1 MVCQKCQ
8 QREATVHI
16 TTMIDDDMTKS
27 DFCVE
32 CAREMPHLAAV
43 LPCPQFSE
51 SHTFRDELIRSLG
64 RHRLYPIEAYEFV
77 LDALGIR
84 NNIPQERSA
93 METLRNASGKEVLE
107 MIRQAALEKFSKE
120 AKGVL
125 WSWNIFRTED
135 FGEII
140 FEMIDAGIL
149 AKGPGDSKDD
159 YRNGFGFE
167 EVFPEA

>member
-8 QREATVHI
+8 QRQATVHI
-16 TTMIDDDMTKS
+16 TTFIERDMTKS

-32 CAREMPHLAAV
+32 CSNEMPELTDVLAH
-43 LPCPQFSE
+43 PYFSR
-51 SHTFRDELIRSLG
+51 SSRFRGMLIRVLG
-64 RHRLYPIEAYEFV
+64 DRPRYPIKAYEF
-77 LDALGIR
+77 IF
-84 NNIPQERSA
+84 
-93 METLRNASGKEVLE
+93 ETLRHRRNFPPKKSGMETIRTVPGTELLE
-107 MIRQAALEKFSKE
+107 IIRQAVLKKFNNN
-120 AKGVL
+120 AKAVL

-167 EVFPEA
+167 EAFPEN